1 MKPNIAINAVNYST
15 MSSKRLLYIA
25 GPTAVGK
32 TALSIALA
40 KALNTEIISC
50 DARQCYREMSIG
62 TVVPS
67 EEERANIPHH
77 FIQNKSIHQP
87 FDAGAFEKEG
97 LELLERL
104 FHKHHHVVMVGGSGL
119 YAKALI
125 EGLDKFP
132 EIDPNAAVKVKL
144 IHQKEGLEG
153 LQKQLKE
160 KDRQYYKTVD
170 LNNPRRL
177 IRALEVCETS
187 KKPYSSFLGQSPKKR
202 HFTSQTL
209 LLKLPRE
216 QLYDRIN
223 RRVEQMVKAGLEKE
237 AQSLYSHKNLPALQ
251 TVGYRELFDHFDGKY
266 SHKEAIDEIQKNTR
280 RYAKRQMTWFNQ
292 RDVQEIPIQ
301 VPLKALKMALKS
313 VEDTPD

>member
-1 MKPNIAINAVNYST
+1 

-32 TALSIALA
+32 TALSISLA
-40 KALNTEIISC
+40 EALNTEIISC
-50 DARQCYREMSIG
+50 DARQFYREMSIG
-62 TVVPS
+62 TGVPT
-67 EEERANIPHH
+67 EEEKASIPHH

-87 FDAGAFEKEG
+87 FDAGTFEKEG

-104 FHKHHHVVMVGGSGL
+104 FQKHQNVIMVGGSGL

-125 EGLDKFP
+125 EGLDEFP
-132 EIDPNAAVKVKL
+132 EIDPMAADKVKL
-144 IHQKEGLEG
+144 IHLKEGLKG
-153 LQKQLKE
+153 LQKLLKE
-160 KDRQYYKTVD
+160 KDPQYYKKVD
-170 LNNPRRL
+170 LNNSHRL

-187 KKPYSSFLGQSPKKR
+187 QKPYSSFLGQSPKKR
-202 HFTSQTL
+202 HFSTQTL

-237 AQSLYSHKNLPALQ
+237 AQRLYSLKNLPALQ
-251 TVGYRELFDHFDGKY
+251 TVGYREWFDHFDGKY
-266 SHKEAIDEIQKNTR
+266 SCKETIAEIQKNTR

-292 RDVQEIPIQ
+292 MNNQVIPMQ
-301 VPLKALKMALKS
+301 FPLRALKMALGSIK
-313 VEDTPD
+313 DRGN

>member
-1 MKPNIAINAVNYST
+1 
-15 MSSKRLLYIA
+15 MSNKKLLYIA

-40 KALNTEIISC
+40 EALNTEIISC
-50 DARQCYREMSIG
+50 DARQCYREMTIG
-62 TVVPS
+62 TAVPS
-67 EEERANIPHH
+67 DEERASIPHH

-104 FHKHHHVVMVGGSGL
+104 FQKHHHVVMVGGSGL
-119 YAKALI
+119 YAKALM
-125 EGLDKFP
+125 EGLDEFP
-132 EIDPNAAVKVKL
+132 EIDPKAAAKVKL

-160 KDRQYYKTVD
+160 KDPQYYKTVD

-177 IRALEVCETS
+177 IRALEVWETIQ
-187 KKPYSSFLGQSPKKR
+187 KPYSSFLGQSPKKR
-202 HFTSQTL
+202 SFTSRTL

-216 QLYDRIN
+216 KLYDRIN
-223 RRVEQMVKAGLEKE
+223 RRVEQMVDGGLEKE
-237 AQSLYSHKNLPALQ
+237 AQTLYSQKNLPALQ
-251 TVGYRELFDHFDGKY
+251 TLGYREWFDHFDGKY
-266 SHKEAIDEIQKNTR
+266 SREETIAEIQKNTR

-292 RDVQEIPIQ
+292 LDAQEIPMQ
-301 VPLKALKMALKS
+301 VPLKALKMALGS
-313 VEDTPD
+313 IENFTASNSL

>member
-1 MKPNIAINAVNYST
+1 

-251 TVGYRELFDHFDGKY
+251 TLGYRELFDHFDGKY

>member
-1 MKPNIAINAVNYST
+1 MKPNIAINAVKYST

>member
-1 MKPNIAINAVNYST
+1 
-15 MSSKRLLYIA
+15 MSSKRLFYIA

-40 KALNTEIISC
+40 EALNTEIISC

-67 EEERANIPHH
+67 EEEKASIPHH

-104 FHKHHHVVMVGGSGL
+104 FQKYHHVVMVGGSGL

-125 EGLDKFP
+125 EGLDEFP
-132 EIDPNAAVKVKL
+132 EIDPKAADKVKL
-144 IHQKEGLEG
+144 IHLKEGLEG

-160 KDRQYYKTVD
+160 KDPQYYKKVD
-170 LNNPRRL
+170 LNNSHRL

-187 KKPYSSFLGQSPKKR
+187 QKPYSSFLGQSRKKR
-202 HFTSQTL
+202 HFAAQTL

-237 AQSLYSHKNLPALQ
+237 AQRLYSQKNLPALQ
-251 TVGYRELFDHFDGKY
+251 TVGYREWFDHFDGKY
-266 SHKEAIDEIQKNTR
+266 SYKETIAEIQKK
-280 RYAKRQMTWFNQ
+280 Y
-292 RDVQEIPIQ
+292 P
-301 VPLKALKMALKS
+301 PLCQTANNL
-313 VEDTPD
+313 V